1 MTDADRERASLDDG
15 REVVVTPFRE
25 VHRPSLARMYDD
37 YPPEHRSL
45 GLPRLL
51 AEEREAWLSGVLEA
65 GRNFVAVVDGT
76 VVGHAVYAPADAE
89 VTDFVIFVDP
99 AFHELGIGSSLLRYA
114 ISTAAR
120 AGVER
125 IVSHAEADNARAL
138 HVYDKVGFE
147 LHESAGLVVEVTYDL
162 DRVREAV
169 AE

>member
-114 ISTAAR
+114 ISTAP
-120 AGVER
+120 ER
-125 IVSHAEADNARAL
+125 
-138 HVYDKVGFE
+138 GW
-147 LHESAGLVVEVTYDL
+147 SASSATPRPTTPAPSTSTTRWASSSTSRPGWSS
-162 DRVREAV
+162 R
-169 AE
+169 